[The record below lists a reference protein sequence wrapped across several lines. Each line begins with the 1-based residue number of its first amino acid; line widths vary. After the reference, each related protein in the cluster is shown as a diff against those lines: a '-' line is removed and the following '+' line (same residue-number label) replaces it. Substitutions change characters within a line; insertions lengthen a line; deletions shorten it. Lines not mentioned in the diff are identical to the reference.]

1 MTIISQ
7 NQTVK
12 AGVAM
17 HAGALHIDFTEDP
30 SFIRSETV
38 LVDLMQRSIG
48 IVFQNGYH
56 HIGNLPG
63 DVSSGDLAKALSAKL
78 QGSGEGGRRITLNA
92 PVKIIKHNA

>member
-17 HAGALHIDFTEDP
+17 NSGALHIDFTEDP

-38 LVDLMQRSIG
+38 LIDLTHRSIG
-48 IVFQNGYH
+48 IVFENGYH

-63 DVSSGDLAKALSAKL
+63 DVASDDIAKASRAKL
-78 QGSGEGGRRITLNA
+78 CGSGEGGRRIALNA
-92 PVKIIKHNA
+92 PVKIVTYNA